1 MSLRKAQNG
10 VMLLEAL
17 IAILIFSLGIL
28 GLVGMQASAV
38 RASRDAQFRS
48 EAGLLANEL
57 IGEMRTD
64 NRDGSVL
71 RTNFD
76 SGVQA
81 CPSTPSSA
89 DRPFCQ
95 WSNRVG
101 SVLPGVGDFPPTVA
115 VTPGVPGPPRTASAV
130 TVTVRWRA
138 PGETTPHSY
147 QVVVQ
152 VI

>member
-1 MSLRKAQNG
+1 MSLRKVQNG

-64 NRDGSVL
+64 NRDGAALVS
-71 RTNFD
+71 NFA
-76 SGVQA
+76 SAQT
-81 CPSTPSSA
+81 CPTTPSPT
-89 DRPFCQ
+89 DTPFCQ
-95 WSNRVG
+95 WINRVAT
-101 SVLPGVGDFPPTVA
+101 VLPGVGANPPTVT
-115 VTPGVPGPPRTASAV
+115 VTPGVNGPPRTASTV
-130 TVTVRWRA
+130 TVTVRWMA
-138 PGETTPHSY
+138 PNETTAHSY
-147 QVVVQ
+147 RVVVQ

>member
-64 NRDGSVL
+64 NRDGTALVN
-71 RTNFD
+71 NFA
-76 SGVQA
+76 SAQT
-81 CPSTPSSA
+81 CPSTPSPT
-89 DRPFCQ
+89 DTPFCQ
-95 WSNRVG
+95 WSNRVAT
-101 SVLPGVGDFPPTVA
+101 VLPGVGAGLAAGQLAQT
-115 VTPGVPGPPRTASAV
+115 GVGQDAGQFMMAGKGSRREHEGV
-130 TVTVRWRA
+130 
-138 PGETTPHSY
+138 
-147 QVVVQ
+147 
-152 VI
+152 